1 MMMMTVLGVLG
12 VIRLVVLMGVVGVL
26 DQHHY
31 QISIAV
37 CSSCCQFNHGLKIN
51 IIIVSMYAGDQKY

>member
-26 DQHHY
+26 DQH
-31 QISIAV
+31 QDQLKDLSTAV
-37 CSSCCQFNHGLKIN
+37 CSSGLISL
-51 IIIVSMYAGDQKY
+51 IMV